1 MRIPDLSVFEHALVS
16 VEREA
21 GPDVLSED
29 EADRLDLLTESQP
42 GFCTRGYR
50 NVKLAQYC
58 GVASLGDRAIEVL
71 PKVGEVG
78 RHAES
83 RDVLLRLL
91 RASQDSPSQRLNPVG
106 QGLGAAPLMEIFIK
120 VFFDEVA
127 ALMKGGL
134 LRRYRELEEDCLAVR
149 GSILLGRQLTTLVN
163 RPNRIACRFDDLTA
177 DNRWN
182 RLIKA
187 GLRAVRPWLRSYDIQ
202 RTWVELMS
210 AFDEVSD
217 TADPHALLA
226 SLQYDRQGARY
237 RPAIGWVERIL
248 NFLAPN
254 LRTGGKNAPGL
265 LFDMN
270 RLFESVVTERMRS
283 LGWERQLGV
292 EAQND
297 SRWFARLHGRPGR
310 AEFRLRPDVLFTDR
324 GAPVAIADAKWKRP
338 KLGRDGVIVPDEAD
352 VYQLHSYS
360 AAWGCEHLALVY
372 PWDEKLRGARL
383 TIFDLPAT
391 GDRKPQLAVLC
402 LDIGRDD
409 MPLRMGSGFWSER
422 MSVAPA

>member
-1 MRIPDLSVFEHALVS
+1 MRIPDLSVFEHASVS

-21 GPDVLSED
+21 GPNVLSED
-29 EADRLDLLTESQP
+29 EADRLDLLTESKP
-42 GFCTRGYR
+42 GLCTRGYR
-50 NVKLAQYC
+50 NVKFAQYC
-58 GVASLGDRAIEVL
+58 GIASLGDRAIEIL

-78 RHAES
+78 GYAES

-91 RASQDSPSQRLNPVG
+91 RASQDSSSQRLAAVG
-106 QGLGAAPLMEIFIK
+106 QGLGSAPLMEVFIK
-120 VFFDEVA
+120 VFFDEIA

-149 GSILLGRQLTTLVN
+149 GSILLRRQLTTLAN
-163 RPNRIACRFDDLTA
+163 RPDRIACRFDDLTA

-187 GLRAVRPWLRSYDIQ
+187 GLSAVRPWLRSYNLQ

-217 TADPHALLA
+217 AADAHALLA
-226 SLQYDRQGARY
+226 SLQYDRQGGRY

-254 LRTGGKNAPGL
+254 LRAGRKHAPGL

-283 LGWERQLGV
+283 LGWKHQLSV

-297 SRWFARLHGRPGR
+297 SKPLAHLCGSPGR

-324 GAPVAIADAKWKRP
+324 GSPVAIADAKWKRP
-338 KLGRDGVIVPDEAD
+338 KLDRDGVLVPAEAD
-352 VYQLHSYS
+352 VYQIHAYS
-360 AAWGCEHLALVY
+360 AAWKCQHLALVY
-372 PWDEKLRGARL
+372 PWDEQLQEARPTL
-383 TIFDLPAT
+383 FNLPAN
-391 GDRKPQLAVLC
+391 GDRRPQLAVLC

-409 MPLRMGSGFWSER
+409 LPLRLGSGFWAER
-422 MSVAPA
+422 

>member
-1 MRIPDLSVFEHALVS
+1 MPIPDLSVFEHASVS
-16 VEREA
+16 VAHEA
-21 GPDVLSED
+21 GRDVLSDD
-29 EADRLDLLTESQP
+29 EADRLDLLTESKP
-42 GFCTRGYR
+42 GFCVRGFR
-50 NVKLAQYC
+50 SVKFSQYA

-71 PKVGEVG
+71 PKVSEVG
-78 RHAES
+78 GHTES

-91 RASQDSPSQRLNPVG
+91 RASQDSPSQRLDPVG
-106 QGLGAAPLMEIFIK
+106 QGLGSAPLMEIFIK

-149 GSILLGRQLTTLVN
+149 GSILLGRQLTTLAN
-163 RPNRIACRFDDLTA
+163 RPDRIACRFDDLTA

-182 RLIKA
+182 RLLKA
-187 GLRAVRPWLRSYDIQ
+187 GLRAVRPWLRSYDLQ

-217 TADPHALLA
+217 AADAHALLA

-270 RLFESVVTERMRS
+270 RLFETVVTERMRS

-292 EAQND
+292 EEQND
-297 SRWFARLHGRPGR
+297 SRWFAQLHGRHGR
-310 AEFRLRPDVLFTDR
+310 REFRLRPDVLFTDR

-338 KLGRDGVIVPDEAD
+338 KLDRDGVIVPDEAD
-352 VYQLHSYS
+352 VYQLHAYS
-360 AAWGCEHLALVY
+360 AAWNCEHLALVY
-372 PWDEKLRGARL
+372 PWDEQLQGARPS
-383 TIFDLPAT
+383 IFDLPAT
-391 GDRKPQLAVLC
+391 GQRRPKLAVLC

-409 MPLRMGSGFWSER
+409 LPLRMGSGFWSER
-422 MSVAPA
+422 LNVDPA